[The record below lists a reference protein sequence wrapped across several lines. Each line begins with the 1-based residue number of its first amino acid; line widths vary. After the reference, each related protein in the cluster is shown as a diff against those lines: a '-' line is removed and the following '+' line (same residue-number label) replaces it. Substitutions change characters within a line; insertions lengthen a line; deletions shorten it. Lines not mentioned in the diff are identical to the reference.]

1 MKQATT
7 LSAKAVAAI
16 KGDGFHAVGGVIGLC
31 LRIRGDSRRYVLR
44 YISPETGRRTS
55 MTIGD
60 ASVVSLAEARKLGAE
75 AKIKLTQGIDPGQEK
90 RNNIE
95 KARSTPKAVTFAY
108 AAEKWREAVEE
119 HAGVYT
125 KTPRKKDF
133 RNVLATH
140 IIPKIGNIRLKD
152 LKPKDV
158 FECVKPHWTT
168 TSGTRHSVMQAIS
181 KIWKWAVAMEYVSGD
196 NPANYNGPLGVLLKT
211 LGPPKT
217 CKNRGALLPEE
228 VPEFV
233 MELYHLNRLSAKA
246 LLFAIL
252 TANRLTPVTMAKWE
266 DIDLQKKVWYVPEE
280 DMKVKGRG
288 RFKVYLSD
296 QAISIIQ
303 SIPKNGKNVFSSR
316 YGGATR
322 TSIVNNIRDINNQR
336 LEIGLPRWIDIRQQE
351 LYGEEIVITP
361 HGVARASFKTWTRTK
376 ENLKKFHQDA
386 VELCLAHDIDD
397 KYDGA
402 YDRADLEEER
412 RRVMAAWGEYCF
424 SRIQQA

>member
-44 YISPETGRRTS
+44 YISPETSRRTS

-60 ASVVSLAEARKLGAE
+60 ASVISLAEARKLGAE

-95 KARSTPKAVTFAY
+95 KTRATPKAVTFAY

-140 IIPKIGNIRLKD
+140 IIPKIGNIHLKD

-233 MELYHLNRLSAKA
+233 MELYHLNRVSAKA

-252 TANRLTPVTMAKWE
+252 TANRLTPVIMAKWE

-316 YGGATR
+316 CGGATR

-412 RRVMAAWGEYCF
+412 RLVMAAWGEYCF

>member
-60 ASVVSLAEARKLGAE
+60 ASVISLAEARKLGAE

-95 KARSTPKAVTFAY
+95 KARATPKAVTFAY

-119 HAGVYT
+119 HAGVYA

-233 MELYHLNRLSAKA
+233 MELYHLNRVSAKA

-252 TANRLTPVTMAKWE
+252 TANRLTPVIMAKWE

-336 LEIGLPRWIDIRQQE
+336 LEIGLPRWVDIRQQE

-412 RRVMAAWGEYCF
+412 RLVMAAWGEYCF